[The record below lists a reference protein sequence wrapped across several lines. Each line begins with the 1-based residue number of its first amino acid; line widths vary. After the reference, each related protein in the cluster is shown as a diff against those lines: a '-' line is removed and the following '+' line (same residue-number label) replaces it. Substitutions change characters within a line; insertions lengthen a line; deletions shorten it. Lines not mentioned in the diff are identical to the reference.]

1 MLELTP
7 EAAVEAEE
15 LPRVPETEL
24 LGATELEIPGVDET
38 ALVEAIE
45 LEPLDT
51 VEKVEL
57 LTTVP
62 PTMPVPLL
70 EELALTL
77 ETGTLLR
84 MVETVPSGVLDDSDG
99 ATEPLMEAT
108 DEMVELSDGKTDGDT
123 DALEIVSTLDEGAT
137 VEEDGVGASVEDE
150 GASVVEGVG
159 TSVDDE
165 RVGVTTSVEDDNSG
179 VGVGVDSTEEVVT
192 TTPQVTS

>member
-1 MLELTP
+1 VLELTP

-24 LGATELEIPGVDET
+24 LGATELEIAGVDEP

-84 MVETVPSGVLDDSDG
+84 MAETVPSGVLDDSDG

-108 DEMVELSDGKTDGDT
+108 DEMVKLSDGETDGDT

-159 TSVDDE
+159 TSVEDE